1 MLITISGDRGRGV
14 IPVEGDSPIATL
26 LGDWAAHYST
36 LPAAELV
43 VINTEAGT
51 IVDPATTLVD
61 LRLGVSATLRLANL
75 DEAAALLGAVTAT
88 VEPADVE
95 LASAV
100 GESAQR
106 PGPGPRDAGHDS
118 PRPLRVVDASS
129 PAIPSESARPV
140 IPTEAARPVIPTESA
155 PPVPEP
161 RPWVAAGEAP
171 TVPVSTAAGGRS
183 LSRGR
188 DIPAPTT
195 GRWRKA
201 AGAALSRRPEGI
213 VEHFAIAERPGPA
226 TRFRGSLRATDRRQ
240 VLESIIR
247 RATLLRCVV
256 IVVVSPK
263 GGVGKSSIAALLGTL
278 FAELRRDPVL
288 AVDANPDFG
297 NLASKLSVDRA
308 HYVDEVAY
316 ELHQRPS
323 LTPAQLAGLLGSGPH
338 GLRFLATPTDPPSRM
353 VQAASRELYAF
364 LLGRLRDFEGLIIVD
379 CGTGFLDPPAQ
390 AALQAADQ
398 VVLVTDTSAGTAQL
412 VVSAAAQVPASTPI
426 QLVANRM
433 SRGAKVDLDQVRA
446 AVPNVG
452 GLTIIPEVRLTENV
466 IVPSFDWTTAPPG
479 FQLPVRELA
488 ARLALG
494 WR

>member
-14 IPVEGDSPIATL
+14 IPVEGDAPIATL

-43 VINTEAGT
+43 VINSEAGT
-51 IVDPATTLVD
+51 IVDPARTLVE

-88 VEPADVE
+88 VEPAAVE

-100 GESAQR
+100 GESGQR
-106 PGPGPRDAGHDS
+106 PGPVPRDAGHDS
-118 PRPLRVVDASS
+118 PRPLRVVETS
-129 PAIPSESARPV
+129 PPA
-140 IPTEAARPVIPTESA
+140 IPTEAARPVIPTDSA
-155 PPVPEP
+155 PPVAEP
-161 RPWVAAGEAP
+161 RRWATAGDP
-171 TVPVSTAAGGRS
+171 PSVPVSPSAGGPT
-183 LSRGR
+183 LSHGR
-188 DIPAPTT
+188 DIPAPTR

-213 VEHFAIAERPGPA
+213 VEHFAIAERPGPG
-226 TRFRGSLRATDRRQ
+226 TRFRCSLRATDRRQ

-247 RATLLRCVV
+247 HATLLRCMV

-288 AVDANPDFG
+288 CVDANPDFG

-316 ELHQRPS
+316 ELHQRPG

-412 VVSAAAQVPASTPI
+412 VVSAARQVPASTPI

-446 AVPNVG
+446 AVPNVS
-452 GLTIIPEVRLTENV
+452 GLTVIPEMRLTENV
-466 IVPSFDWTTAPPG
+466 IVPSFDWATAPRG

-494 WR
+494 WA